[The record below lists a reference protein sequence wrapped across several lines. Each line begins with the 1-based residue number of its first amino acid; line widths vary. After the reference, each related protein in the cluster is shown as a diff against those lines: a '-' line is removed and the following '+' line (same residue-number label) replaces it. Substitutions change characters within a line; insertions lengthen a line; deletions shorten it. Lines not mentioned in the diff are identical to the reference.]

1 MSELP
6 SSGGSCDTGFE
17 LQGLPQS
24 GHEAELRARSPIEL
38 LASQFVDELRSG
50 ERPSVETYAKR
61 YPLHADVIRESFPV
75 MAMLEQARLQNE
87 AGAMRRSIPQRFPFA
102 CLGRYELLCEL
113 GRGGM
118 GVVFQGRDTDSG
130 HIVAVKVLPWRVSM
144 VPDWQNRFENEAR
157 TAARLRHR
165 NIVPVYRFGQEH
177 GYCYYTMQFING
189 VSLDQIVTQ
198 LKNTDGVVYQYEIAR
213 EQERRPDGFVAG
225 VSDPEPPLDLHKN
238 LADESHRRRL
248 SRFSWRAFTQ
258 ITMQVCE
265 ALRYAHQQQLIHN
278 DIKPANILL
287 NEDGRVWITDF
298 GLSGAVDVS
307 ESTDEP
313 PQRHGTLR
321 YMAPE
326 RFTGACDV
334 RSDLYSLGLTLYEM
348 LTLVPAFN
356 ADSESELIR
365 RICDEP
371 AIRPSRLQRKIP
383 KDLETIVL
391 NCLAKCPEDR
401 YQSADELYSDLL
413 LCGHG
418 LRVRSTRRGKVSSL
432 WQQWSSRRQRR

>member
-1 MSELP
+1 MSDSGL
-6 SSGGSCDTGFE
+6 SGGNRDTGFQ

-24 GHEAELRARSPIEL
+24 GREAELRARTPIEL
-38 LASQFVDELRSG
+38 LASQFVDELRRG

-87 AGAMRRSIPQRFPFA
+87 TRAMGRSIPQRFPFTH
-102 CLGRYELLCEL
+102 LGRCELLCEL

-189 VSLDQIVTQ
+189 VSLDQIVTR
-198 LKNTDGVVYQYEIAR
+198 LKDEDGVVYQDEIAR
-213 EQERRPDGFVAG
+213 EQERRPDGFISG
-225 VSDPEPPLDLHKN
+225 VSDPEPPSGLHK
-238 LADESHRRRL
+238 DFGGDSRRRRL

-258 ITMQVCE
+258 IAMQVCE

-287 NEDGRVWITDF
+287 NEYGRVWITDF
-298 GLSGAVDVS
+298 GLSGSVHVS
-307 ESTDEP
+307 ESADEP
-313 PQRHGTLR
+313 AHLHGTLR

-326 RFTGACDV
+326 RFSGSYDV

-356 ADSESELIR
+356 ADSEAELIR
-365 RICDEP
+365 RIRDEP
-371 AIRPSRLQRKIP
+371 SIRPSRLQRKIP
-383 KDLETIVL
+383 RDLETIVL
-391 NCLAKCPEDR
+391 NCLAKRPEER
-401 YQSADELYSDLL
+401 YQSADALYADLL

-418 LRVRSTRRGKVSSL
+418 HRVRSTRRRKLSSL
-432 WQQWSSRRQRR
+432 WHQWPSRG